1 MRKFQYL
8 LITLAALLLLTG
20 CTTFQAKEAGRSVAA
35 LPGELVGRALEDALD
50 GHRQEDKERR
60 TYYACFPP
68 CVSTSDRSGRRAARE
83 LEEKA
88 RRKQEREVRHYEEE
102 ANSIIDTLDEA
113 ERRSGQLQPGR
124 ALTDYEQQEE
134 ERLRRRDE
142 TLENWAEFDEFM
154 QSLEIAEEKNN
165 DPRLSKITGE

>member
-1 MRKFQYL
+1 MRKFQCL
-8 LITLAALLLLTG
+8 LVTLAALLLLTG
-20 CTTFQAKEAGRSVAA
+20 CTTFQAKEAGRAVAGG
-35 LPGELVGRALEDALD
+35 LLENVLEVALD
-50 GHRQEDKERR
+50 GPVQGDKERR
-60 TYYACFPP
+60 SYIACFPP
-68 CVSTSDRSGRRAARE
+68 CVVTSDWDDRRAARE

-88 RRKQEREVRHYEEE
+88 RRKQERQVRHYEEE
-102 ANSIIDTLDEA
+102 ANSIIDALDEA
-113 ERRSGQLQPGR
+113 ERRSGQLQPDR